1 MALFDHAPEVPRPPL
16 SIFIFCALTC
26 VIPIFGFVGQLL
38 FVSYYDRVTTLMLFA
53 SVPFITYVI
62 SGFLAP
68 FAIYYFCM
76 KPIRM
81 YDGTPESCLKANKSY
96 KRFTD
101 ICIVYPI
108 LSNVLFP
115 VALCQRFGIKF
126 GPGGYGISILFS
138 NLSSL
143 FLFSVFT
150 YVVFDQQI
158 SRWMKFLPIIPKYRN
173 MGMVKN
179 AGVVTFFA
187 DIGLI
192 MIMIA
197 PLFKVLNAQAN
208 ILDVIATNCVPLGII
223 AMLLGIVDMVVQM
236 SGNQRQVNYLSKY
249 ADTLIHGDYTVD
261 ELAVLTR
268 DSLGELAKQ
277 FNDYAHISRDLIG
290 QIKRSGTVTKE
301 VADQLD
307 TVTKHMSVAMDNIHS
322 QTENIRTRM
331 TSQAAAVEETQST
344 IKLISQS
351 ITTLDHNIASQ
362 ATSVTQ
368 ATAAIEEMVANI
380 GSVTEILRNND
391 QMVTQLDTESTSGQQ
406 KVEEAVNTSQRIFE
420 ESEGM
425 QEASEVIQ
433 HIAEQTN
440 MLAMNAAIE
449 AAHAGDAGKGFAV
462 VADEIRKLAEESN
475 EQSLSISQRL
485 QELGTSIGVVLDN
498 TREVQ
503 EQFGRIFDLTQKI
516 KNQEHTI
523 SQAMEEQSQGSN
535 EVLIAMQSI
544 NDNTIT
550 VRDNSAQMLEGN
562 KELIVAM
569 ECLADT
575 TQGITQ
581 AVIDMSKATE
591 AISGEIHSVTDAVAK
606 NTEVSGSIVEQT
618 RNLKV

>member
-1 MALFDHAPEVPRPPL
+1 MALFDRAPGVPRPPL

-26 VIPIFGFVGQLL
+26 VGPIFGFVAQLL
-38 FVSYYDRVTTLMLFA
+38 YVGYFDHVTTLMFLA
-53 SVPFITYVI
+53 STPFIIYVLT
-62 SGFLAP
+62 GFLAP
-68 FAIYYFCM
+68 FAIYYFFM

-81 YDGTPESCLKANKSY
+81 YDGTEESCLKANKSY
-96 KRFTD
+96 KQFTTV
-101 ICIVYPI
+101 CIFYPI
-108 LSNVLFP
+108 AANVVFP
-115 VALCQRFGIKF
+115 LALCKAFNIGF
-126 GPGGYGISILFS
+126 GPGQYGISILFS

-143 FLFSVFT
+143 FLFSLFT
-150 YVVFDQQI
+150 YVNFDQVL

-179 AGVVTFFA
+179 AAVVTLFA
-187 DIGLI
+187 DTGLI
-192 MIMIA
+192 MIMLA
-197 PLFKVLNAQAN
+197 PLFKAFNRESN
-208 ILDVIATNCVPLGII
+208 ILDIIATKSVPMGIVAMILGII
-223 AMLLGIVDMVVQM
+223 DMVIQM
-236 SGNQRQVNYLSKY
+236 SGNQRQVNYLSSY
-249 ADTLIHGDYTVD
+249 AKTLISGDYTVD
-261 ELAVLTR
+261 ELDVLTR
-268 DSLGELAKQ
+268 DALGELAKE
-277 FNDYAHISRDLIG
+277 FNDYARISRSLIG
-290 QIKRSGTVTKE
+290 QIKHSGNVTKQ

-307 TVTKHMSVAMDNIHS
+307 VVTNHMSDGLNNIHS
-322 QTENIRTRM
+322 QTENIRNRM

-344 IKLISQS
+344 IKLISQN
-351 ITTLDHNIASQ
+351 ITTLDNNIASQ

-380 GSVTEILRNND
+380 GSVTEILRKND
-391 QMVTQLDTESTSGQQ
+391 QMVTQLDAESVTGQQ

-485 QELGTSIGVVLDN
+485 QELGSSIGNVLDN
-498 TREVQ
+498 TRLVQ
-503 EQFGRIFDLTQKI
+503 EQFGRIFELTQTI

-535 EVLIAMQSI
+535 EVLIAMQNI

-562 KELIVAM
+562 KEMIVAM

-575 TQGITQ
+575 TQGITS
-581 AVIDMSKATE
+581 AVVNMAKATE
-591 AISGEIHSVTDAVAK
+591 AITGEIQSVTDAVAK
-606 NTEVSGSIVEQT
+606 NSEISGAIVEQT
-618 RNLKV
+618 RELKV